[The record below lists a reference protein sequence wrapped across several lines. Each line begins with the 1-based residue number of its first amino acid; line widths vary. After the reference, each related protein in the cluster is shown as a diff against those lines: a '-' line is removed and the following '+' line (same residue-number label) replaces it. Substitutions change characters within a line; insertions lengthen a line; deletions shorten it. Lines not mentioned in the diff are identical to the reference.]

1 MNYLAYM
8 TLLDSCAES
17 AEHSQHIYE
26 FHDLVKLMI
35 EQLVP
40 PIVEQEI
47 EKYLSEKLD
56 ERIRTLVQEDL
67 QKRKDKQTVNVE
79 AYFNGK
85 PATDANI
92 IKGVRDMV
100 ANALKKIG
108 KGR

>member
-1 MNYLAYM
+1 MNYIAYM
-8 TLLDSCAES
+8 TTLLGGNNNP
-17 AEHSQHIYE
+17 HHIRHIYE

-56 ERIRTLVQEDL
+56 ERIRTLLQEDL

-79 AYFNGK
+79 AYFNSK
-85 PATDANI
+85 PATDTNI
-92 IKGVRDMV
+92 VKGVRDMV
-100 ANALKKIG
+100 VKALKSISKH
-108 KGR
+108 R

>member
-40 PIVEQEI
+40 PIVDQQIEQYFTTHMNDNMKNAI
-47 EKYLSEKLD
+47 QDMIK
-56 ERIRTLVQEDL
+56 
-67 QKRKDKQTVNVE
+67 KQTEKHAVNVQ
-79 AYFNGK
+79 AYFNGR
-85 PATDANI
+85 PATNANI
-92 IKGVRDMV
+92 IKGVREMLQ
-100 ANALKKIG
+100 NAFKHIK
-108 KGR
+108 